1 MLDQVKQFIPNILV
15 LPRKRQFDIL
25 VYGYSPDNDELCRY
39 NTKIMLATQNFI
51 YDTKRFRKIPTQN
64 QAPPAPLPT
73 PPAPP
78 APPIVPLPAL

>member
-1 MLDQVKQFIPNILV
+1 
-15 LPRKRQFDIL
+15 
-25 VYGYSPDNDELCRY
+25 
-39 NTKIMLATQNFI
+39 MLATQNFI